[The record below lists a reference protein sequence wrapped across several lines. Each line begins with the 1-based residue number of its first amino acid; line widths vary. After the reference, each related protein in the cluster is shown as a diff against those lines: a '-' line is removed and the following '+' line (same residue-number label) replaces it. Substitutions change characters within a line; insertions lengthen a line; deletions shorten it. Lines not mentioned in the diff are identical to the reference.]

1 MRKIHLITGLLVV
14 AATALPAQVVGVRLQ
29 KVLGISAENGMVATD
44 RNTLS
49 VFANGNLRVLDGA
62 TGRWTFRWDT
72 ETLTVKVDGPRW
84 QELPSPLPIGSAT
97 GFGLC
102 DPLNQIDQGSG
113 YPRLRSALRPSAKI
127 KSVLLFDPQLTAV
140 VYTTPGD
147 EVPFVIRI
155 ALVRGEPKTGYSV
168 VDDDLATEFGTY
180 CGARLG
186 GPGVLYVFA
195 DEPAGSSDSSAVYVY
210 ALAARK

>member
-1 MRKIHLITGLLVV
+1 
-14 AATALPAQVVGVRLQ
+14 
-29 KVLGISAENGMVATD
+29 
-44 RNTLS
+44 
-49 VFANGNLRVLDGA
+49 
-62 TGRWTFRWDT
+62 
-72 ETLTVKVDGPRW
+72 
-84 QELPSPLPIGSAT
+84 
-97 GFGLC
+97 
-102 DPLNQIDQGSG
+102 
-113 YPRLRSALRPSAKI
+113 LRSALRPSAKI